1 MKLEKI
7 EADKR
12 NVYGRV
18 REKME
23 MLESYIKRDI
33 ENFSF
38 MRLDADNDWKPIK
51 DKDRYDRITKHIESL
66 KEVLNEI
73 DKRATNT
80 ENLISGSQKELL
92 STITN
97 IINETV
103 IPKKVD
109 KAEEIGM
116 LFFQQLLTD
125 PEKAVNSLNAL
136 LPLIDKI
143 EQS

>member
-1 MKLEKI
+1 MTLTDILAVLSFAVGIAAIGLAVYTLNMSARAERRSKQNFTDTQNMMRDFYEK
-7 EADKR
+7 
-12 NVYGRV
+12 
-18 REKME
+18 
-23 MLESYIKRDI
+23 
-33 ENFSF
+33 
-38 MRLDADNDWKPIK
+38 
-51 DKDRYDRITKHIESL
+51 T